1 MFRNHIEY
9 ILYFY
14 VVTDKNLARLNFQL
28 QNKMLKNV
36 CEILLMSQ
44 STYIHSFLVLAEEIE
59 EGLREAK
66 SNIEFLQILHDP
78 CSEMDRTVSPYD
90 IPKII
95 PTLLQYIRVI
105 WMNSPY
111 YNTKKHVERVKETF
125 TCSPKKSVRKASH
138 ELAIPATS
146 VWRLLRRRLQ
156 LRPYRLQLLKALQPT
171 DYSLHANFATAM
183 LQHGDED
190 FLDLVVF
197 SDKSTF
203 HLNDCVNTHN
213 VRIWGSANPHEMIAE
228 MHTKSSNVPWE
239 LDNGSIFN
247 HVDSFVQRCRDMI
260 EICEAMII
268 FGRKDETKF
277 IPEPRFGGTRGEEFE
292 MIFKRVERT
301 FESNLQAIWDVQ
313 TTILDVNAASWYNHI
328 LRCLFLY
335 YRFRGQMK
343 DIEVILENLMTSVFD
358 QVANVEEG
366 VYALQAFYHYAKRDA
381 LHTVYDRKTVDVYKM
396 FDEEIRNIKED
407 MVKEKNTY
415 PEGLSPFSGQAL
427 IISLKKRRLM
437 KLMNILDE
445 AQWMPACG
453 KGDEVRFLYKNLIDA
468 MDESIKNL
476 YRKWND
482 TLDENISERLN
493 KPLMLKSHNR
503 AGLYE
508 SNFDRV
514 ILNVCREATTWQQL
528 KFDVPTIIQ
537 HVYTKW
543 EKLKFVYENVLTVAM
558 DYNHV
563 IEELSDEERVLFR
576 EWIKV
581 CDRKIQPG
589 VIKLKWNT
597 DVSDM
602 YVSECSAYIAELQD
616 FVDDFKNYNLE
627 IVRTCEA
634 ICDTP
639 LVHVE
644 TGHTYELKE
653 LDAYLTQFR
662 DDAFAKIIV
671 HYEHIIECL
680 VTVYEGFEEFIPR
693 MGRQWGLYINKM
705 DAVVEEAFKQCV
717 RTSLG
722 IMLEVLHGDGT
733 TGPTQIIKVTAV
745 LENKITLIDLE
756 SSITI

>member
-1 MFRNHIEY
+1 MSSITGTTPTTIISSSSESSSNSEEEALAVVEPIVEKEEPSGPVYSEEELESLVDKVKRFTTLFDLREDDWTLEVEDVIKEY
-9 ILYFY
+9 FMTKNAEVLSIYFDNLTLMASLGFPAVPIKDMTYFLKEPTDVITPDNFYEVITFGTTNDNVESTMLNILQHVYAPVFFNETTWPDNVKSDFCTNMHTY
-14 VVTDKNLARLNFQL
+14 LANLTDLHYKILGWTVIYIPQEGMNVSVEEASKDKELVKRLEVVVVHWTHQIKVALGDQEQPAPAEGLCPMDEYEFWIYRYKNLARLNFQL

-111 YNTKKHVERVKETF
+111 YNTKGKLSALCRAVSNQVIVQCIRAVNLGDIFQGNTRSGIRTFETIIE
-125 TCSPKKSVRKASH
+125 CCIKY
-138 ELAIPATS
+138 
-146 VWRLLRRRLQ
+146 RLLYDR
-156 LRPYRLQLLKALQPT
+156 LLKALQPT

-328 LRCLFLY
+328 LR
-335 YRFRGQMK
+335 FRGQMK

-437 KLMNILDE
+437 KLMNTSRRSFCAHIE
-445 AQWMPACG
+445 
-453 KGDEVRFLYKNLIDA
+453 
-468 MDESIKNL
+468 
-476 YRKWND
+476 
-482 TLDENISERLN
+482 ER
-493 KPLMLKSHNR
+493 MAAALKSMN
-503 AGLYE
+503 
-508 SNFDRV
+508 D
-514 ILNVCREATTWQQL
+514 I
-528 KFDVPTIIQ
+528 
-537 HVYTKW
+537 
-543 EKLKFVYENVLTVAM
+543 
-558 DYNHV
+558 
-563 IEELSDEERVLFR
+563 
-576 EWIKV
+576 
-581 CDRKIQPG
+581 
-589 VIKLKWNT
+589 
-597 DVSDM
+597 
-602 YVSECSAYIAELQD
+602 
-616 FVDDFKNYNLE
+616 
-627 IVRTCEA
+627 
-634 ICDTP
+634 
-639 LVHVE
+639 
-644 TGHTYELKE
+644 
-653 LDAYLTQFR
+653 
-662 DDAFAKIIV
+662 
-671 HYEHIIECL
+671 
-680 VTVYEGFEEFIPR
+680 
-693 MGRQWGLYINKM
+693 
-705 DAVVEEAFKQCV
+705 
-717 RTSLG
+717 
-722 IMLEVLHGDGT
+722 
-733 TGPTQIIKVTAV
+733 
-745 LENKITLIDLE
+745 
-756 SSITI
+756 